1 MDWFVR
7 LSGTTVLYIV
17 VIFSVFCAFWFCVSE
32 QSVLEE
38 KKKQNTLYL
47 WKDEFNSD
55 SEKSYDRA

>member
-17 VIFSVFCAFWFCVSE
+17 VIFSVFCAFWFYVSE

-38 KKKQNTLYL
+38 KKKQNT
-47 WKDEFNSD
+47 
-55 SEKSYDRA
+55 